1 MTEEK
6 IGRDVFLAFAAI
18 GWADGKLDG
27 GEADAIVRM
36 ALEEGLEL
44 EEIEEI
50 ERATKKPLD
59 IGELDISKM
68 SKADRLFVYSVG
80 SWIARVDGHVAK
92 EEMEALDKLGEALKI
107 PERPRQHADKIVVEI
122 GKLSESEEAAFFN
135 LPKLRRTLKVRLA
148 EAQKIRAEHAADD
161 QDGATED

>member
-6 IGRDVFLAFAAI
+6 IGRDVFLALAAV
-18 GWADGKLDG
+18 GWADGKLDL

-50 ERATKKPLD
+50 ERATKAPLD
-59 IGELDISKM
+59 IGEIDITKM

-80 SWIARVDGHVAK
+80 SWIARVDGHVAD
-92 EEMEALDKLGEALKI
+92 EEIAALDKLGEALKI
-107 PERPRQHADKIVVEI
+107 PERPREHADKIVVEI
-122 GKLSESEEAAFFN
+122 GKLGESEEAAFFN

-148 EAQKIRAEHAADD
+148 EAQKLRAEQSPDD
-161 QDGATED
+161 EGKDD

>member
-6 IGRDVFLAFAAI
+6 IGRDVFLALAAI

-50 ERATKKPLD
+50 EKATKKPLD

-107 PERPRQHADKIVVEI
+107 PERPRAHADKIVVEI
-122 GKLSESEEAAFFN
+122 GKLGESEEAAFFN
-135 LPKLRRTLKVRLA
+135 LPKLRRTLKARLA
-148 EAQKIRAEHAADD
+148 EAQKLRAESAAGDGDD
-161 QDGATED
+161 AKDD